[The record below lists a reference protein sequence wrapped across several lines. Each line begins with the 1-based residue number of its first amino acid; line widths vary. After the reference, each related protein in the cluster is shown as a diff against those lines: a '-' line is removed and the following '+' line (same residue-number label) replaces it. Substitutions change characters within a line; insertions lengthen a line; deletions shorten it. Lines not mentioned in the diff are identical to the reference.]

1 VSDSFSS
8 LFPAHSG
15 HFLLESGHHG
25 DLWLELDALW
35 SQPLQLAPVVSTLAH
50 ELAKFRPDAICGPK
64 TGGAHLARL
73 IAQELGLP
81 FYATEKNPTPAPDTS
96 AADHGLNR
104 TTYSLPPADHGSV
117 RQRRI
122 ALVDDV
128 INAGSATR
136 ASLTEL
142 VSCGAQPVVIGA
154 LLVLNKS
161 AARLARKHGLPLV
174 SLAQR
179 TANLW
184 TPAHC
189 PLCSQGVPFTTPD

>member
-8 LFPAHSG
+8 LFPARSG
-15 HFLLESGHHG
+15 HFLFESGHHG

-35 SQPLQLAPVVSTLAH
+35 SQPHRLAPVVTTLAH
-50 ELAKFRPDAICGPK
+50 ELAKFQPDAICGPK

-81 FYATEKNPTPAPDTS
+81 SYATEKSPAPAPDTPS
-96 AADHGLNR
+96 ADHGLCR
-104 TTYSLPPADHGSV
+104 TTYSLPYADRGSV
-117 RQRRI
+117 QQRRI

-136 ASLTEL
+136 ASLIEL

-154 LLVLNKS
+154 LLVLNEP
-161 AARLARKHGLPLV
+161 AAQLARQYRLPLV

-184 TPAHC
+184 KPAHC
-189 PLCSQGVPFTTPD
+189 PLCSQGVPFTILN